1 MINGAVG
8 RGVLILSAYLAAC
21 FPCLIL
27 IGFLLVPIAWAWGH
41 RGRRAVGRPPE
52 PPAPRDGARLGPRKE
67 SLMSSLPSD
76 ITVPGR
82 PEVHEVSAGVYAYIQ
97 PDGTWWI
104 NNTGF
109 LTGPQGVISIDACAT
124 HRRTRAYQAAIAAIT
139 PAAVRTVVNTHHH
152 GDHTFGNC
160 LFPAAAIVGHE
171 STRAE
176 AFAFGPP
183 RDLGT
188 LGRPRLGRADPR
200 PALRHVHRRDR
211 RARW

>member
-1 MINGAVG
+1 
-8 RGVLILSAYLAAC
+8 
-21 FPCLIL
+21 
-27 IGFLLVPIAWAWGH
+27 
-41 RGRRAVGRPPE
+41 
-52 PPAPRDGARLGPRKE
+52 
-67 SLMSSLPSD
+67 MSSLPSD

-82 PEVHEVSAGVYAYIQ
+82 PEVHEVSPGVYAYVQ

-109 LTGPQGVISIDACAT
+109 LTGPQGVISIDSCAT
-124 HRRTRAYQAAIAAIT
+124 HRRTRAYQAAIAAVT

-176 AFAFGPP
+176 AYAFGPP
-183 RDLGT
+183 RARRDPA
-188 LGRPRLGRADPR
+188 RRAHRRAGRAGRHGGLQRRRAAHLPGVARRERCRCRWLR
-200 PALRHVHRRDR
+200 PAAAEPPAGPHSGRQVHIPADHYTFRQTTTHSG
-211 RARW
+211 